1 MNAIN
6 TIQKII
12 QSRCYE
18 LNITYK
24 ELVIKTGYSNVS
36 VGLKRLNQLFNNDYQ
51 ASAGLIE
58 KLPLA
63 LNLSVAE
70 INQAIICS
78 KLEQKAEQDEIDRLW
93 FRPNVLVRT
102 EQRGRPRQIF
112 IAAILNANQYIAHDF
127 PADLHVSEYKRYA
140 LNFYYSN
147 AERVDAFFYAPVDI
161 AINYSYEHSEIIT
174 LAGDHIEYLNKHES
188 VGKLTYEI

>member
-1 MNAIN
+1 MNAIS

-12 QSRCYE
+12 QSRCNE

-24 ELVIKTGYSNVS
+24 ELVIKTRYSNVS

-58 KLPLA
+58 KLSLA

-102 EQRGRPRQIF
+102 DKEV
-112 IAAILNANQYIAHDF
+112 
-127 PADLHVSEYKRYA
+127 DLSKFSLPPFSMQTNISLMTFQLIYMFLSTNVMR
-140 LNFYYSN
+140 
-147 AERVDAFFYAPVDI
+147 
-161 AINYSYEHSEIIT
+161 
-174 LAGDHIEYLNKHES
+174 
-188 VGKLTYEI
+188 